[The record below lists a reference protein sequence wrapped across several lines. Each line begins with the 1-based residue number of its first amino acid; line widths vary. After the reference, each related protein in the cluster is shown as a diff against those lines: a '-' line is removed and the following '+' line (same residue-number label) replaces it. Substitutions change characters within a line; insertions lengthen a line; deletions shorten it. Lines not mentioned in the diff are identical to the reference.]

1 LRLTTYRN
9 REILSNFIQACLEE
23 RNRTAFVFSKLD
35 ENKNSLVG
43 QLPTSASHLSFPPME
58 IAVSVFRKKP
68 SNDLV
73 PIHPDNS
80 GSNDW
85 AILLEAGTI
94 VGPSQQRVRVA
105 RWMQDKKIVKKHGMF
120 LRTQYFIVIEGYN
133 PRIHALYFCPQ
144 LFRQDAEKLVPLDGE
159 QIGQLIARAVEG
171 SAAERRPWYGPM
183 DELPHEP
190 LINRDILGEFDTLVV
205 ELPSKREALPAV
217 SQPLLG
223 RSPNEQ
229 PEAQAEADASD
240 AEASAAETRPDK
252 AGLAL
257 EGSDTAVGRRRRS
270 KIPNGMAMRSDL

>member
-1 LRLTTYRN
+1 
-9 REILSNFIQACLEE
+9 
-23 RNRTAFVFSKLD
+23 
-35 ENKNSLVG
+35 
-43 QLPTSASHLSFPPME
+43 ME

-68 SNDLV
+68 LNDLV

-80 GSNDW
+80 SSNDW
-85 AILLEAGTI
+85 AILLEGGTI

-159 QIGQLIARAVEG
+159 EIGQLIARAVEG

-183 DELPHEP
+183 DGLPHEP
-190 LINRDILGEFDTLVV
+190 LINRDMLSEFDTLVV
-205 ELPSKREALPAV
+205 ELPSKRDALPAV

-223 RSPNEQ
+223 RSSNEQ
-229 PEAQAEADASD
+229 TEAQAEIQVDANASD
-240 AEASAAETRPDK
+240 AEATAAERGSDK
-252 AGLAL
+252 PGLPL
-257 EGSDTAVGRRRRS
+257 EGSDTAVGKRRRP
-270 KIPNGMAMRSDL
+270 KIPNGMSVRSDL